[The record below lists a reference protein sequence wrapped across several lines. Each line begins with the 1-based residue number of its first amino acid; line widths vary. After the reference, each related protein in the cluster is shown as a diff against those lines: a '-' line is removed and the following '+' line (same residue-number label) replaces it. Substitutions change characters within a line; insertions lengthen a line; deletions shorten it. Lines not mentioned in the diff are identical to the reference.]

1 MKDSVQTP
9 ILVVED
15 DPDIVKIVQAY
26 LGREGYRV
34 EVATDGVTGLERAL
48 SLSPRLVVLD
58 WMLPH
63 LDGLEFLKRLRLERP
78 TPVIM
83 LTAKGEEPDRLAGFA
98 AGVDDYVSK
107 PFSPRELVARVQAV
121 LRRGEV
127 PPDSRQQ
134 IVRGGLSIDLDKHSV
149 RLEGTPLELTTLE
162 FHLLVVLA
170 SQPGRVFRRND
181 LLARVWGAD
190 FLGVDRVVDVH
201 VSNLRQKLEPN
212 PNRPAYILTVRGVGY
227 KFAEIDKDA

>member
-1 MKDSVQTP
+1 MSPLNKDAP
-9 ILVVED
+9 ILIVED

-26 LGREGYRV
+26 LGREGYAV
-34 EVATDGVTGLERAL
+34 EVATDGASGLEKAL
-48 SLSPRLVVLD
+48 TLSPRLVVLD

-63 LDGLEFLKRLRLERP
+63 LDGLEFLRRLRLERP

-98 AGVDDYVSK
+98 AGVDDYVPK

-121 LRRGEV
+121 LRRGEASADV
-127 PPDSRQQ
+127 RQTIQ
-134 IVRGGLSIDLDKHSV
+134 QGALEIDLDKRTA
-149 RLEGTPLELTTLE
+149 RLDGNPLELTTLE
-162 FHLLVVLA
+162 FDLLVTLA

-181 LLARVWGAD
+181 LLSRVWGED

-201 VSNLRQKLEPN
+201 VSNLRQKLESRAPTA
-212 PNRPAYILTVRGVGY
+212 RPTLLTVRGVGY
-227 KFAEIDKDA
+227 KFSEDAL

>member
-1 MKDSVQTP
+1 MKNSAQTAP

-26 LGREGYRV
+26 LGREGYTV
-34 EVATDGVTGLERAL
+34 EVATDGITGLEKAL
-48 SLSPRLVVLD
+48 SFSPRLVVLD

-63 LDGLEFLKRLRLERP
+63 LDGLEFLRRLRLEHP

-98 AGVDDYVSK
+98 AGVDDYVPK

-121 LRRGEV
+121 LRRGEAATDV
-127 PPDSRQQ
+127 RQTIRQ
-134 IVRGGLSIDLDKHSV
+134 GALEIDLDKRTA
-149 RLEGTPLELTTLE
+149 RLEGRPLELTTLE
-162 FHLLVVLA
+162 FDLLVTLA
-170 SQPGRVFRRND
+170 SQPGRVFHRND
-181 LLARVWGAD
+181 LLSRVWGED

-212 PNRPAYILTVRGVGY
+212 PNRPTYLLTMRGVGY
-227 KFAEIDKDA
+227 KFSEDIE

>member
-1 MKDSVQTP
+1 MSPLNKDAP
-9 ILVVED
+9 ILIVED

-26 LGREGYRV
+26 LGREGYAV
-34 EVATDGVTGLERAL
+34 EVATDGVSGLEKAL
-48 SLSPRLVVLD
+48 TLSPRLVVLD

-63 LDGLEFLKRLRLERP
+63 LDGLEFLRRLRLERP

-98 AGVDDYVSK
+98 AGVDDYVPK

-121 LRRGEV
+121 LRRGEASADV
-127 PPDSRQQ
+127 RQTIQ
-134 IVRGGLSIDLDKHSV
+134 QGALEIDLDKRTA
-149 RLEGTPLELTTLE
+149 RLDGNPLELTTLE
-162 FHLLVVLA
+162 FDLLVTLA

-181 LLARVWGAD
+181 LLSRVWGED

-201 VSNLRQKLEPN
+201 VSNLRQKLEQS
-212 PNRPAYILTVRGVGY
+212 PNRPTYLLTVRGVGY
-227 KFAEIDKDA
+227 KFNENVL